1 MESKFSVISFQ
12 DVTKIIESLGSFF
25 FHTDCQN
32 NRFSLSTSVAYTR
45 VFMVPFPIFLPFF
58 FIPYYLSF
66 DHAGFSFS
74 EK

>member
-32 NRFSLSTSVAYTR
+32 NSFSWTTSVAYTSS
-45 VFMVPFPIFLPFF
+45 VYGTISNLFGYF
-58 FIPYYLSF
+58 
-66 DHAGFSFS
+66 FSFS
-74 EK
+74 II